1 MEIFLNVPKSL
12 QDKVLLGPPAPG
24 FILMALYGHQSSNFY
39 QIRSDFTL
47 CSIGFVAKSD
57 VTSNIKPIGL
67 DRSNDVTAFGILY
80 TFFQVYK
87 IREEF

>member
-1 MEIFLNVPKSL
+1 MDSGIS
-12 QDKVLLGPPAPG
+12 
-24 FILMALYGHQSSNFY
+24 
-39 QIRSDFTL
+39 
-47 CSIGFVAKSD
+47 FVAESD

-67 DRSNDVTAFGILY
+67 DRSNDVTAFGIPY